1 MSAPL
6 WHLLLVPAAYL
17 LGAIPWGVIIA
28 KLAGGV
34 DVREEGSRS
43 TGMTNVM
50 RTVGV
55 GPAIIV
61 LALDV
66 GKGVLAVMAARL
78 VARYVDL
85 PPAEQWFLEVACAV
99 AALVGHNWS
108 VYLRFRGGRGIATGL
123 GALSVL
129 SPWAGLAALTVAL
142 PVMAI
147 SRYVSLGSLAGA
159 FLGGGGL
166 VVLSVLHV
174 QPAAYGVY
182 GGIGVVVITFRHRE
196 NIRRLLAGT
205 ESRLGRRPP
214 PTTPE
219 RTPS

>member
-6 WHLLLVPAAYL
+6 WYLLLVPAAYL
-17 LGAIPWGVIIA
+17 LGAIPSGVIIA
-28 KLAGGV
+28 RLAGGV

-43 TGMTNVM
+43 TGMTNVL

-66 GKGVLAVMAARL
+66 GKGVLAVLAARL
-78 VARYVDL
+78 VAHSVGL
-85 PPAEQWFLEVACAV
+85 PQAEQWYLEVGCAV

-108 VYLRFRGGRGIATGL
+108 VYLGFRGGRGIATGL

-129 SPWAGLAALTVAL
+129 SPWTGLGAMAVAL
-142 PVMAI
+142 PVMAV

-159 FLGGGGL
+159 VFGGGGL

-174 QPAAYGVY
+174 QPMAYGVY
-182 GGIGVVVITFRHRE
+182 GGIGVAVITFRHRE

-219 RTPS
+219 GTPS